1 MFKENFKMVG
11 NIELLLTDIN
21 GNVKAQK
28 SIPNLVV
35 MTGKEYV
42 AQRMLSNNAAFMS
55 HISVGSGTSSPN
67 LSDTSL
73 ANEIAR
79 SAMTSANS
87 TSNTVTYVAPFLP
100 GVGVGPI
107 TEAGIFNSATANS
120 GTMLCRTTFPVV
132 NKEAGDTL
140 TITWNVSPS

>member
-11 NIELLLTDIN
+11 NIQLLLIDTN
-21 GNVKAQK
+21 GQTKLQK
-28 SIPNLVV
+28 TIPNLVV

-42 AQRMLSNNAAFMS
+42 AQRMVSNNAMFMS
-55 HISVGSGTSSPN
+55 HIAIGSGTSNTHISN
-67 LSDTSL
+67 IVLGTEL
-73 ANEIAR
+73 ARAE
-79 SAMTSANS
+79 MTSANS
-87 TSNTVTYVAPFLP
+87 SSNTVTYVAPFLP
-100 GVGVGPI
+100 GVGVGAI